1 MGLMRL
7 RAALVGALSLVLAA
21 MAGRIFDAREPA
33 LLIAA
38 AVPATAMIAVL
49 SASWMVR
56 AATGV
61 IGVLVSVTLVV
72 LVTGGRFPGDAVDAW
87 TAGLRRLLSTE
98 WPSPARPDL
107 MGAVASV
114 VAVATTVAVVLAGR
128 RRWHLVVLAPP
139 VLLFVGIV
147 AASAPAGAATWWLVP
162 LAPLAAAVAALRV
175 DRDVADT

>member
-72 LVTGGRFPGDAVDAW
+72 LVTGGRFPGDAVDA
-87 TAGLRRLLSTE
+87 
-98 WPSPARPDL
+98 
-107 MGAVASV
+107 
-114 VAVATTVAVVLAGR
+114 
-128 RRWHLVVLAPP
+128 
-139 VLLFVGIV
+139 
-147 AASAPAGAATWWLVP
+147 
-162 LAPLAAAVAALRV
+162 
-175 DRDVADT
+175 